1 MQEVWGT
8 AEGCTGGTAKGRI
21 GHSRRQHRGHSRR
34 QNRAQQKAEQGTA
47 ESRMEARTSMKGLVV
62 SREASVVPVIG
73 RLNLL
78 PSSSRNTTLAV
89 KLVGR
94 LPVKL
99 TITGS
104 FSLAMPIKLPSGKSK
119 VRGRCCSSGGGR
131 ICMQKHT
138 RNICQLPA
146 VQQVHTGSFVHA
158 RHAVTSLTQT
168 LHAATA
174 SIE

>member
-1 MQEVWGT
+1 LQEVWGT

-138 RNICQLPA
+138 QDHLPA
-146 VQQVHTGSFVHA
+146 ASCSASAHGAFCSCSACSHLFD
-158 RHAVTSLTQT
+158 SNLTCCDR
-168 LHAATA
+168 
-174 SIE
+174 